1 VLGAFPDRAHVRLIG
16 GNVIV
21 DNDPAIDRNA
31 GARGHFGIRLD
42 ADRGRNR
49 VGR

>member
-1 VLGAFPDRAHVRLIG
+1 VLDAFPDRENVRLIG